1 MLRVFQWQCRLDG
14 LRNSINPDIVLFIA
28 GHSSSWKDWIEG
40 HWEQWT
46 LSSIPIQGDFTSF
59 AHLRHF
65 IVQWSPEIY
74 GAYVP
79 KVGWLKHDF
88 FYFAP
93 YCYTRLLFR
102 FHKSHGQFK
111 EQARY
116 MYSSMLICAH
126 GPISSQLGTFK
137 KNTVLL
143 IATMVFFE
151 KTPSK

>member
-1 MLRVFQWQCRLDG
+1 MFIQCPRHLLWLYSELIYRISKPRKFIKLEIRYCIRLDG

-28 GHSSSWKDWIEG
+28 GHSSSWKDSLEG

-79 KVGWLKHDF
+79 KVGWLKHDCF
-88 FYFAP
+88 LLCTILLYQTSIQISQI
-93 YCYTRLLFR
+93 TR
-102 FHKSHGQFK
+102 
-111 EQARY
+111 A
-116 MYSSMLICAH
+116 I
-126 GPISSQLGTFK
+126 
-137 KNTVLL
+137 
-143 IATMVFFE
+143 
-151 KTPSK
+151 